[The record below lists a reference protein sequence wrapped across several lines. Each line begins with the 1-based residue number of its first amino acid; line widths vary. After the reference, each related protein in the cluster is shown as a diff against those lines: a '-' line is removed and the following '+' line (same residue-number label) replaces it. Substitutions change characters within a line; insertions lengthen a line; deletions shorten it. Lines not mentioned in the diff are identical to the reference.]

1 MNAARSGR
9 LIIFMYLFTAFHHLA
24 RKKQGEQRDITICC
38 ETILSHK
45 PGRFYFKL
53 ALPSVCL
60 HKPWHLLHLERPEL
74 QSWNLWNVPGWW
86 GSHRGFAFALGSGAH
101 TGISPFPFQDVKAPR
116 GSGWVW
122 LSSPHCHWI
131 FNWIFISTVL
141 NLGFLTT
148 LPSWEPWQRFVPCLL
163 WRKCIIS
170 YFPLL
175 VPPGIVPTAALCG
188 AEPVTSPSLTHQAP
202 SSVFSFWHFG
212 IAQPGKNK

>member
-60 HKPWHLLHLERPEL
+60 HKPWHLLHLDRPEL

-86 GSHRGFAFALGSGAH
+86 GSHTTHFAFALGSGAH

-116 GSGWVW
+116 SSGWVW

-131 FNWIFISTVL
+131 FNWIFISTSSEPGL
-141 NLGFLTT
+141 PYHSAQLGNVVRYFSLPFVKEMYNFIFPFAGAPRDPSHCCLVWGRSCHLSTT
-148 LPSWEPWQRFVPCLL
+148 H
-163 WRKCIIS
+163 
-170 YFPLL
+170 
-175 VPPGIVPTAALCG
+175 
-188 AEPVTSPSLTHQAP
+188 SPSPKLCFQFLALWDCP
-202 SSVFSFWHFG
+202 AWE
-212 IAQPGKNK
+212 K